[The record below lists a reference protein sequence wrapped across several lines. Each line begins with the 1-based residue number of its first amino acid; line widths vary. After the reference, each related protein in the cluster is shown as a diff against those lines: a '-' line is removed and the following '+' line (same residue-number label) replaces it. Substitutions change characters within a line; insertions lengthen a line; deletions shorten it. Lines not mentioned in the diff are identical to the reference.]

1 MFSAHNFLNLNG
13 FGGRFFVFLL
23 KIKPMK
29 KIYLSLLLIAA
40 FAFNANSQS
49 VPTCSLDP
57 VFIASP
63 KVGIFPDSATNFI
76 QGTVGVPYVQ
86 NITVKVP
93 RDTVSTIKFCFNRFV
108 LSNPTGTV
116 NYNLPPGLN
125 FGSSTAAVLNG
136 TINSAQSLKFPGN
149 ANNCASIYGTP
160 TTAGTYTLHLK
171 VDAYGT
177 ATLGTCSNSPNVAGG
192 TNISTQFL
200 NYYIIKINAATGL
213 QEIGKNTFNLE
224 NIPNPFTN
232 STTIR
237 FFLAEEGMAKLEV
250 HNMLGK
256 LIYTSDINGQLGNN
270 EYIFN
275 AKGLSNGMYFY
286 TIKYK
291 NFSETKRMILYT
303 N

>member
-1 MFSAHNFLNLNG
+1 
-13 FGGRFFVFLL
+13 
-23 KIKPMK
+23 MK
-29 KIYLSLLLIAA
+29 KIYLSLLLLAA
-40 FAFNANSQS
+40 FAFNTKAQS

-57 VFIASP
+57 VFIAMP
-63 KVGIFPDSATNFI
+63 KVGIWPDSITNFVS
-76 QGTVGVPYVQ
+76 GTVGVPYVQ

-93 RDTVSTIKFCFNRFV
+93 LDTISSSIKFCFNRFV

-116 NYNLPPGLN
+116 NYGLPPGLF
-125 FGSSTAAVLNG
+125 FGSSTSAVANG
-136 TINSAQSLKFPGN
+136 TINSAISLKFPGN

-160 TTAGTYTLHLK
+160 TTPGTYTLHLK

-177 ATLGTCSNSPNVAGG
+177 IQAFGNCSPTPNVTGG
-192 TNISTQFL
+192 TNINTTFL
-200 NYYIIKINAATGL
+200 HYYKITIAAATGL
-213 QEIGKNTFNLE
+213 KEIGKSSFNLE

-232 STTIR
+232 TTAIR
-237 FFLAEEGMAKLEV
+237 FFLADEGAAKLEV
-250 HNMLGK
+250 HNTLGK
-256 LIYTSDINGQLGNN
+256 LVYSDDINGQLGNN

-275 AKGLSNGMYFY
+275 GKNLSNGMYFY

>member
-1 MFSAHNFLNLNG
+1 
-13 FGGRFFVFLL
+13 
-23 KIKPMK
+23 MK
-29 KIYLSLLLIAA
+29 KIYSLLLLLLVA
-40 FAFNANSQS
+40 FGFNSNAQS

-57 VFIASP
+57 GFVASN
-63 KVGIFPDSATNFI
+63 KVGIWPDSATNFV

-93 RDTVSTIKFCFNRFV
+93 KDTTSGSILICFNRFV

-116 NYNLPPGLN
+116 NYALPNGLN
-125 FGSSTAAVLNG
+125 FGSSTAALANG
-136 TINSAQSLKFPGN
+136 TINSAPSFKFPGN

-177 ATLGTCSNSPNVAGG
+177 VAFSPCSNTPNVSGG
-192 TNISTQFL
+192 TNVSSSYL

-213 QEIGKNTFNLE
+213 QEIGKNSFNLE

-256 LIYTSDINGQLGNN
+256 LIYTTDINGQQGNN
-270 EYIFN
+270 EYVFN
-275 AKGLSNGMYFY
+275 GKNLSNGMYFY
-286 TIKYK
+286 TIKHK

>member
-1 MFSAHNFLNLNG
+1 
-13 FGGRFFVFLL
+13 
-23 KIKPMK
+23 MK
-29 KIYLSLLLIAA
+29 KIYLSLLLAA
-40 FAFNANSQS
+40 FAFNAKAQS

-57 VFIASP
+57 TFIASP
-63 KVGIFPDSATNFI
+63 KVGIWPDSVTNFI

-93 RDTVSTIKFCFNRFV
+93 LDTISLSIKFCFNRFV

-116 NYNLPPGLN
+116 NYGLPPGLN
-125 FGSSTAAVLNG
+125 FGSSTPVVNTGSVING
-136 TINSAQSLKFPGN
+136 ALAFKFPGN
-149 ANNCASIYGTP
+149 ANNCASIFGTP
-160 TTAGTYTLHLK
+160 TTPGTYTLHLK
-171 VDAYGT
+171 VEAY
-177 ATLGTCSNSPNVAGG
+177 ATIQAFGNCSPTPVITGG
-192 TNISTQFL
+192 TNVSTQQL

-237 FFLAEEGMAKLEV
+237 FFLAEEGEAKLEV
-250 HNMLGK
+250 HNTLGK
-256 LIYTSDINGQLGNN
+256 LVYSDDINGQLGNN
-270 EYIFN
+270 EYVFN
-275 AKGLSNGMYFY
+275 GENLSDGMYFY

>member
-1 MFSAHNFLNLNG
+1 
-13 FGGRFFVFLL
+13 
-23 KIKPMK
+23 MK

-40 FAFNANSQS
+40 FGFKSNAQ
-49 VPTCSLDP
+49 VPTCSLNP

-63 KVGIFPDSATNFI
+63 SVGISPDSATNFI

-93 RDTVSTIKFCFNRFV
+93 LDTISLSIKFCFNRFV

-116 NYNLPPGLN
+116 NYGLPPGLN
-125 FGSSTAAVLNG
+125 FGSSTAALANG
-136 TINSAQSLKFPGN
+136 TINGAPSLKFPGN

-160 TTAGTYTLHLK
+160 TVAGTYTLHLK
-171 VDAYGT
+171 VEAF
-177 ATLGTCSNSPNVAGG
+177 ATVQAFGNCSPTPNVSGG
-192 TNISTQFL
+192 TNVSTQQL
-200 NYYIIKINAATGL
+200 DYYIIKINAATGL

-232 STTIR
+232 STSIR
-237 FFLAEEGMAKLEV
+237 FFLAEEGNAKLEV

-256 LIYTSDINGQLGNN
+256 LVYSDDIKGQLGNN

-275 AKGLSNGMYFY
+275 GKNLSNGMYFY